1 MSFYG
6 FWKSLNRKFWE
17 EEGQTIAI
25 VAVALSVLAIAFL
38 AIGIDVANLFHAKR
52 MAQAAA
58 DAAAISAAQ
67 QAKFQASMTTSSQ
80 EQQAAYIAAKLN
92 GYDVSASTNAAK
104 VTLNNPP
111 SQGNYATGT
120 NAASYIEA
128 IVSKP
133 VPTYFMG
140 IFSSS
145 YKTVTVSARAV
156 AGVISTSKTCVH
168 LYDQGDDALNMS
180 NNAKLIASGCAVEDD
195 STSSSSATVVGSASV
210 TAGGLLLASSTWTAS
225 SNVNNGG
232 TLNSTPV
239 TTGYSGTQYNNSDYS
254 APSYS
259 NCSSDPITGTQGGAT
274 YSVGPSSSSGTICY
288 STLTIGANG
297 DAVTL
302 NPGIYVINGGSL
314 HFESGTGGYS
324 NLGGTGVMFYLTNGA
339 SITID
344 NGANVQL
351 SAMTTGTYAGVLI
364 YQDPSDSNAIN
375 LQGGSSAKLTGSIV
389 APTAAVSIGNGGA
402 MTLNGGIYAYSL
414 TITGGATVN
423 AVTLNNGIAV
433 GSKIGLVE

>member
-1 MSFYG
+1 MTLYG
-6 FWKSLNRKFWE
+6 FGKTLNKKIRE
-17 EEGQTIAI
+17 EEGQTIAL

-38 AIGIDVANLFHAKR
+38 ALGIDVANLFRAKR
-52 MAQAAA
+52 QAQAAA
-58 DAAAISAAQ
+58 DAAAVAAAQ
-67 QAKFQASMTTSSQ
+67 QVKLSSTSAQ
-80 EQQAAYIAAKLN
+80 ELLAAQVAAKLN
-92 GYDVSASTNAAK
+92 GYDVSASTNAASL
-104 VTLNNPP
+104 TLNNPP

-120 NAASYIEA
+120 NASSYIEA

-133 VPTYFMG
+133 VSTFFLG
-140 IFSSS
+140 IFNNS
-145 YKTVTVSARAV
+145 YKTMTVSARAV
-156 AGVISTSKTCVH
+156 AGLSSTAKTCVH
-168 LYDQGDDALNMS
+168 LYGQNGDTLNLS
-180 NNAKLIASGCAVEDD
+180 NNAKLIASGCSVEDD
-195 STSSSSATVVGSASV
+195 STSSNSATVVGSASI
-210 TAGGLLLASSTWTAS
+210 TSAGLLLSSSTWTT
-225 SNVNNGG
+225 SNVNNAG

-239 TTGYSGTQYNNSDYS
+239 TTGYSGTQYSSSDYS

-259 NCSSDPITGTQGGAT
+259 SCSADPITGTQGGAT

-288 STLTIGANG
+288 TALTVGANG

-302 NPGIYVINGGSL
+302 NSGIYVINGGSL
-314 HFESGTGGYS
+314 HFESGSSGYS
-324 NLGGTGVMFYLTNGA
+324 NLGGSGVMFYLTNGA

-351 SAMTTGTYAGVLI
+351 SAMTSGTYAGVLI

-423 AVTLNNGIAV
+423 ASTLDNGIAV
-433 GSKIGLVE
+433 GSKVGLVE